1 MGFLCVSVGEKTN
14 LENHIHYLGWDRL
27 VSIATCY
34 GLDRL
39 GIDSH

>member
-1 MGFLCVSVGEKTN
+1 MWVGEKTN
-14 LENHIHYLGWDRL
+14 LENHIYCLGRDMV

-39 GIDSH
+39 GTNSH